1 MTVDNDL
8 IVEQISI
15 RKRALKLASV
25 ALVCATPLV
34 MTNCTSAPAAR
45 MDSHVRE
52 YVSLAV
58 GLGQRDPD
66 SLDYYVGPESML
78 ADILKQPPALTSIR
92 SSALEL
98 LENIKQEQPADD
110 LGKSRRLFLL
120 GQLQAIA
127 NRVNVITGVP
137 ASFDQETMASF
148 GVVVPAGYDE
158 SAVASV
164 QAELQDL
171 LPGSGSLAERYQNF
185 DSRFIVP
192 AKLVPAVMA
201 RALEGCRAQTMAH
214 ISLPPGEG
222 VTVEYVGNRPWSA
235 FSRYKGNYRSVLQI
249 NTDFALTVDRVMNLA
264 CHEAYPG
271 HHTYNSIRDANLI
284 LRRGLKEYLVQPT
297 YSPQSMLSESM
308 ATLAPDVA
316 FPRSERL
323 AFERDVLFPIAGLDA
338 KNAALYLRVED
349 LVDRLHI
356 VEPEVAREYLD
367 GKLEFERA
375 GAKLE
380 EAALMAHP
388 EAALKYI
395 NEYRSYVTTYTYG
408 RDLMAGQLE
417 RRSVGDNNT
426 RWKIYAQWMIDDP
439 QVFEAQHQAAEHG
452 ASSRVGG
459 G

>member
-1 MTVDNDL
+1 M
-8 IVEQISI
+8 VEQISI
-15 RKRALKLASV
+15 RKRGLRLASV
-25 ALVCATPLV
+25 ALVCTMPLI
-34 MTNCTSAPAAR
+34 MTNCTSEPVAR

-66 SLDYYVGPESML
+66 SLDYYVGPESMA

-92 SSALEL
+92 SSALRL

-137 ASFDQETMASF
+137 GSFDQETMASF
-148 GVVVPAGYDE
+148 GVVVPADYDE
-158 SAVASV
+158 SAVARV
-164 QAELQDL
+164 QAELQGL

-201 RALEGCRAQTMAH
+201 RALEGCRAETIAH
-214 ISLPPGEG
+214 VSLPPGES

-235 FSRYKGNYRSVLQI
+235 FSRYKGNYHSVLQV
-249 NTDFALTVDRVMNLA
+249 NMDFALTVDRVMNLA

-271 HHTYNSIRDANLI
+271 HHTYNSIRDVNLI
-284 LRRGLKEYLVQPT
+284 QGRGLKEYLVQPT

-308 ATLAPDVA
+308 ATLALDVA
-316 FPRSERL
+316 YPGTKRL
-323 AFERDVLFPIAGLDA
+323 AFERDVLFPIAGLDS

-349 LVDRLHI
+349 LVDQLHI
-356 VEPEVAREYLD
+356 VEPQVARNYLD
-367 GKLEFERA
+367 GKMEFERA

-380 EAALMAHP
+380 DAALMTHP

-408 RDLMAGQLE
+408 RDLMAEQLE
-417 RRSVGDNNT
+417 RRSGGDNNA
-426 RWKIYAQWMIDDP
+426 RWKTYAQWMIDDP
-439 QVFEAQHQAAEHG
+439 QLQETKHQAAERNV
-452 ASSRVGG
+452 ASHVGG